1 LRKGRSNI
9 KLWLFVIL
17 GACIALP
24 LGWLLFVRYEGT
36 APVVGVA
43 PLPEALGIS
52 SQNLT
57 LSLSDAKTGIRR
69 IRVTLLREGA
79 EKVLLEKEFPWR
91 GFFQG
96 GSVHQ
101 SDEPLKVEIGKIG
114 WTDGKAVLRVVARDF
129 AWRQWG
135 KGNVA
140 EFEKELMID
149 TRPPDIGVLS
159 RSHNLNPGGAGL
171 IIYRLSESCPQSG
184 VQVGDNFFPGHPG
197 QFKDPGIFMAF
208 FALDHAQGP
217 GTELTVTAVDAAG
230 NQTRRGFIH
239 YIRKKTFRKDVINLS
254 EGFLNQ
260 NLPEFTGIPP
270 ESAGSLIDKFLW
282 VNRDLRAANYR
293 KLVDI
298 CTRTATEMLW
308 NGSFLRLPKAARRAG
323 FADARDYRYQGRV
336 VDHQYHLG
344 VDLASNVH
352 SPVPAANRGRVAFA
366 GQLGIYGNCV
376 LIDHGFGL
384 FSMYAHLS
392 SFDVQMDQIL
402 AQGDIIG
409 RTGST
414 GLAGGD
420 HLHFAVM
427 IHHLFVNPIE
437 WWDASWI
444 QNNITAKVED
454 VRNQT
459 K

>member
-1 LRKGRSNI
+1 LSI
-9 KLWLFVIL
+9 KFWLFIIL
-17 GACIALP
+17 GTCIALP
-24 LGWLLFVRYEGT
+24 LGWLLFVRYEAT
-36 APVVGVA
+36 APVVA
-43 PLPEALGIS
+43 LEPLPDALGVS
-52 SQNLT
+52 SQDLT
-57 LSLSDAKTGIRR
+57 LSVSDAKTGIRR
-69 IRVTLLREGA
+69 LRVVLLREGV

-101 SDEPLKVEIGKIG
+101 SDEPLKVETGKLD
-114 WTDGKAVLRVVARDF
+114 WKDGKATLRIVAWDF
-129 AWRQWG
+129 AWRHWG

-140 EFEKELMID
+140 ELEKEVTID

-159 RSHNLNPGGAGL
+159 RNHNLSPGGAGL
-171 IIYRLSESCPQSG
+171 IIYRLSEPCPQSG
-184 VQVGDNFFPGHPG
+184 VQVGDNFFPGHSG
-197 QFKDPGIFMAF
+197 QFKDPAVFMAF
-208 FALDHAQGP
+208 FALDHTQGP
-217 GTELTVTAVDAAG
+217 GTELLVTAVDAAG
-230 NQTRRGFIH
+230 NRTRRGFVN
-239 YIRKKTFRKDVINLS
+239 YIRKKTFRKDVINVS
-254 EGFLNQ
+254 EGFLSQ
-260 NLPEFTGIPP
+260 NLPEFAGIPP
-270 ESAGSLIDKFLW
+270 ESAGSPIDKFLW

-293 KLVDI
+293 KIVDV
-298 CTRTATEMLW
+298 CAHTRNEMLW
-308 NGSFLRLPKAARRAG
+308 DGPFLRLPKAARRAG
-323 FADARDYRYQGRV
+323 FADAREYSFQGRV

-344 VDLASNVH
+344 VDLASNAH

-366 GQLGIYGNCV
+366 GPLGIYGNVV

-392 SFDVQMDQIL
+392 SFDVQVDQIL

-427 IHHLFVNPIE
+427 IHNLFVNPIE
-437 WWDASWI
+437 WWDGSWI
-444 QNNITAKVED
+444 QNNITAKIED
-454 VRNQT
+454 VRNEN